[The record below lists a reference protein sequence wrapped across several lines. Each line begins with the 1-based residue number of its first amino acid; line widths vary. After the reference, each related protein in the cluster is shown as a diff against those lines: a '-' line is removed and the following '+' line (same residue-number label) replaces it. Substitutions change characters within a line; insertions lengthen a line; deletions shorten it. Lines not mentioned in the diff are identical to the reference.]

1 MIPPTQRRYLSST
14 VSTASSWLRS
24 GLQMGGKG
32 LWLVSTSVMLLGV
45 PWALAYADEQQM
57 AEMEKEMQAQRTA
70 SEVSG
75 ST

>member
-1 MIPPTQRRYLSST
+1 
-14 VSTASSWLRS
+14 
-24 GLQMGGKG
+24 MGGKG